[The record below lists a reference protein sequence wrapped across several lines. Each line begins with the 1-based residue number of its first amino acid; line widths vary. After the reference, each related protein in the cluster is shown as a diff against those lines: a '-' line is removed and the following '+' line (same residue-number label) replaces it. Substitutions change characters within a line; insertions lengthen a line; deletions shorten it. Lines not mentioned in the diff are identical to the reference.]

1 MHAIRRP
8 DAFADC
14 EKHCITTLNGR
25 LNRTQN
31 GAQTEKERIKPIRL
45 ALNHIKI
52 THKGYYI

>member
-45 ALNHIKI
+45 ALNHI
-52 THKGYYI
+52 